1 MQIQGLSCRLFNVN
15 RVDNRPERAGVV
27 AIMPAVTSLPVH
39 LVVTVLPEVLL
50 PNNASVVR

>member
-1 MQIQGLSCRLFNVN
+1 MFNVN
-15 RVDNRPERAGVV
+15 RIDNGPERAGVV

-50 PNNASVVR
+50 PNNASVVT

>member
-1 MQIQGLSCRLFNVN
+1 LFNVN
-15 RVDNRPERAGVV
+15 RVDNPPERARVV
-27 AIMPAVTSLPVH
+27 AVMPAVTRLPVH